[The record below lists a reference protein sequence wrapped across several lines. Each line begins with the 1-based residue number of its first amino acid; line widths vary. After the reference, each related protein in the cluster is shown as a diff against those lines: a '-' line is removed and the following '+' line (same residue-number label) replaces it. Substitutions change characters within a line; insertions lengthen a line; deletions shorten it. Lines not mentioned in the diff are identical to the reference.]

1 MVKRAHKSDDG
12 MYHIKGK
19 KFQMLVGSRAQVMHE
34 TAYKTTGG
42 LTKKSLKKNKH
53 GKIVSRAKSSK
64 GPQMLKRLHDKGY
77 FTRKGKFGAIK
88 KTKKSNKGKNKTMK
102 KKGKKKSKKN

>member
-12 MYHIKGK
+12 MYHVKGEK
-19 KFQMLVGSRAQVMHE
+19 YPVLVGSRAQVMHK

-42 LTKKSLKKNKH
+42 LTKKNLKKNKH

-64 GPQMLKRLHDKGY
+64 GPQMLKRLTDKGY

-88 KTKKSNKGKNKTMK
+88 KK
-102 KKGKKKSKKN
+102 KKKRGKTAKKKRGKSSKKKK

>member
-12 MYHIKGK
+12 MYHVKGEK
-19 KFQMLVGSRAQVMHE
+19 YPVLVGSRAQVMHK

-42 LTKKSLKKNKH
+42 LTKKNLKKNKH

-64 GPQMLKRLHDKGY
+64 GPQMLKRLTDKGY

-88 KTKKSNKGKNKTMK
+88 KK
-102 KKGKKKSKKN
+102 KKRGKTAKKKRGKSSKKKK

>member
-34 TAYKTTGG
+34 TAYKTSGG
-42 LTKKSLKKNKH
+42 LTKKHLKKN
-53 GKIVSRAKSSK
+53 
-64 GPQMLKRLHDKGY
+64 
-77 FTRKGKFGAIK
+77 FF
-88 KTKKSNKGKNKTMK
+88 N
-102 KKGKKKSKKN
+102 

>member
-77 FTRKGKFGAIK
+77 FTRKGKFCAIK
-88 KTKKSNKGKNKTMK
+88 KTKKSKKGKNKTMK